1 MSAVASILL
10 HLDATPSSVVRLEV
24 ASELAA
30 RLDAGITAL
39 FGAAWDADRISFA
52 YSASAALEAAALDPA
67 ALVLEQARSQL
78 RSHRLFDSPEIAWC
92 EIAGNSVTRGFVEEA
107 VYADLLVVGQESRL
121 PESGSAPPGFV
132 EAAIL
137 DSGKPTIV
145 VPAAMRSATVARCIV
160 VAWNGSPQAA
170 RALAGAMPLLRLA
183 DEVHVASWS
192 RLAPAAPFS
201 HTDAVAWLRRH
212 GVAAKVHLL
221 PRSAHVAR
229 EIGPFAASVGG
240 DLIVMGCYGRSRASE
255 RVFGGATRSVLAAM
269 DIAVLMAH

>member
-1 MSAVASILL
+1 MSDVASILL
-10 HLDATPSSVVRLEV
+10 HLDATPSSMVRLEV

-39 FGAAWDADRISFA
+39 FGAAWDADRASFA
-52 YSASAALEAAALDPA
+52 YSASAALEASAFDPA
-67 ALVLEQARSQL
+67 ALAHEEAKAHL
-78 RSHRLFDSPEIAWC
+78 RRHRLFDSPEVTWC
-92 EIAGNSVTRGFVEEA
+92 EIVGHSVARGFVEEA

-132 EAAIL
+132 ETAIL

-145 VPAAMRSATVARCIV
+145 VPALLRTPTVARCIV
-160 VAWNGSPQAA
+160 VAWNGSAQAA
-170 RALAGAMPLLRLA
+170 RALAGALPLLRLA
-183 DEVHVASWS
+183 DAVHVASWS

-201 HTDAVAWLRRH
+201 RVDAIGWLRRH
-212 GVAAKVHLL
+212 GVDAELHLL
-221 PRSAHVAR
+221 EPSAHVAR
-229 EIGPFAASVGG
+229 EIGPFAARVGG

-269 DIAVLMAH
+269 DVAVLMAH

>member
-1 MSAVASILL
+1 MTDVASILL
-10 HLDATPSSVVRLEV
+10 HLDATPASLVRLEV

-39 FGAAWDADRISFA
+39 FGAAWDADRTSFA
-52 YSASAALEAAALDPA
+52 YSASAALEAAAFDPA
-67 ALVLEQARSQL
+67 ALVFEEAKSQL
-78 RSHRLFDSPEIAWC
+78 RSHHLFDSPEVMWC
-92 EIAGNSVTRGFVEEA
+92 EIAGHSVTRGFVQEA
-107 VYADLLVVGQESRL
+107 VYADLLVVGQEARL
-121 PESGSAPPGFV
+121 PETGSAPPGFV
-132 EAAIL
+132 ETAIL

-145 VPAAMRSATVARCIV
+145 VPAAMRSATVARRIV

-170 RALAGAMPLLRLA
+170 RALAGALPLLRLA

-201 HTDAVAWLRRH
+201 RIDAVAWLRRH
-212 GVAAKVHLL
+212 GVAATVHLL
-221 PRSAHVAR
+221 PPSAHIAR
-229 EIGPFAASVGG
+229 EIGPFAASLGG

-269 DIAVLMAH
+269 DVAVLMAH